1 MVKLN
6 SKLAKLKK
14 QNLSKDQI
22 LIECQKLLNEKDSE
36 LKEQKKELNRLNV
49 IIDLIPNTI
58 SWVNRDFTY
67 FGVNRALSKTCGL
80 EPKDFIGK
88 PIGFHTKERF
98 FYEFV
103 TELFKSSQDTIYREI
118 EAKIGGAEHTYL
130 VSGTKL
136 DDKDKAVVIGV
147 DVTELV
153 KLKGH
158 VSFTE
163 KLVTLGEMFAGIIHD
178 INNPIM
184 LIDGSVKR
192 IKKKVDDEEVQ
203 DILSKIELSSK
214 KIAKIIQ
221 GIKIYIRHDEASQ
234 FNDEDLGLIL
244 DDAITICEHKL
255 KENSVALQFDPKING
270 QMIKCNFTQIFQVF
284 VNLISNSIDAIK
296 NIPESHWIEISLGE
310 VTDKKLEMYFKD
322 SGHGIPLEIREKI
335 FHAFFTTKDRGV
347 GSGLGLSLCRKIL
360 EGHNASIEI
369 VQNPNTMFKITFNK
383 N

>member
-1 MVKLN
+1 MVKV
-6 SKLAKLKK
+6 SAKLQRLKK
-14 QNLSKDQI
+14 QNLSKDQ
-22 LIECQKLLNEKDSE
+22 LLAECQKIINEKDLEIKS
-36 LKEQKKELNRLNV
+36 LNKELNRLNV

-58 SWVNRDFTY
+58 SWVNKDFTY

-103 TELFKSSQDTIYREI
+103 TELFRSSNDTIYREI
-118 EAKIGGAEHTYL
+118 EAKISGEEHTYL

-136 DDKDKAVVIGV
+136 EDKDKAVVIGV

-221 GIKIYIRHDEASQ
+221 GIKIYIRQDEAAQ
-234 FNDEDLGLIL
+234 FNQEDLGKIL
-244 DDAITICEHKL
+244 DDAIVICEHKL

-270 QMIKCNFTQIFQVF
+270 QMINCNFTQIFQVF
-284 VNLISNSIDAIK
+284 VNLISNSVDAVK
-296 NIPESHWIEISLGE
+296 NSHESKWIEISLGKCDDSQIE
-310 VTDKKLEMYFKD
+310 IFVKD
-322 SGHGIPLEIREKI
+322 SGHGIPIEIREKI

-347 GSGLGLSLCRKIL
+347 GSGLGLSLCSKIL
-360 EGHNASIEI
+360 EGHGATIEI
-369 VQNPNTMFKITFNK
+369 VENPNTMFKITFK
-383 N
+383 K